1 MRLSYPVWVRFNGCD
16 RALIWQ
22 TDDGTQV
29 TEEDIDAVLVLDGR
43 IVTAFTTEDLTTV
56 AARHGLEL
64 KDSDGAVQVLDDVEE
79 LLELLA
85 SEEIRAQVL
94 DAWNLF
100 ADIARSVSATLDD
113 TGEAWQQCYD
123 KLFFGNNLP
132 QRHPCRGGLPALL
145 HGRGTTAHPR
155 CLHPWPRHSRHS
167 PLSQGGPPPGAPTRS
182 RMGAAGGGGRGAV
195 FRRRGDPGQ
204 NLITRGPRER
214 CRHSA
219 AGSSADPYH
228 DPGTWPGGIRRKE
241 LR

>member
-22 TDDGTQV
+22 TDDSTQV
-29 TEEDIDAVLVLDGR
+29 TDEDTDAVLVLDGR

-79 LLELLA
+79 LLELPA
-85 SEEIRAQVL
+85 SEAICAQVL

-132 QRHPCRGGLPALL
+132 SVTPAGEEYRPCFTVEEQRLIRDVFIRGRAILATHL
-145 HGRGTTAHPR
+145 
-155 CLHPWPRHSRHS
+155 
-167 PLSQGGPPPGAPTRS
+167 
-182 RMGAAGGGGRGAV
+182 
-195 FRRRGDPGQ
+195 
-204 NLITRGPRER
+204 
-214 CRHSA
+214 
-219 AGSSADPYH
+219 
-228 DPGTWPGGIRRKE
+228 
-241 LR
+241 

>member
-22 TDDGTQV
+22 PDDGTQV

-155 CLHPWPRHSRHS
+155 CLHPSPRHSRHS
-167 PLSQGGPPPGAPTRS
+167 PLNQGGPTPRHGEGRCALADQVGA
-182 RMGAAGGGGRGAV
+182 GRLV
-195 FRRRGDPGQ
+195 R
-204 NLITRGPRER
+204 TRGPGWALPDGREAR
-214 CRHSA
+214 SSA
-219 AGSSADPYH
+219 AGV
-228 DPGTWPGGIRRKE
+228 IRGRI
-241 LR
+241 